1 MTGDGETWIK
11 VVSNCRV
18 LLEPVVADRLPGV
31 VDKRFPAGSP
41 PSAPKDRIGLFASP
55 NPFNPE
61 TAIDLYLPAS
71 GKGVVKIFD
80 IRGYL
85 VAELYRGTFA
95 KGQNT
100 FTWQG
105 RDDSGQAV
113 ASGVY
118 LVSAETDDQKLTRKL
133 LLIK

>member
-1 MTGDGETWIK
+1 MIF
-11 VVSNCRV
+11 
-18 LLEPVVADRLPGV
+18 L
-31 VDKRFPAGSP
+31 
-41 PSAPKDRIGLFASP
+41 SA
-55 NPFNPE
+55 
-61 TAIDLYLPAS
+61 
-71 GKGVVKIFD
+71 VVKIFD

-95 KGQNT
+95 RGQNT

-118 LVSAETDDQKLTRKL
+118 LVSAETDDQKLTKKL

>member
-1 MTGDGETWIK
+1 MT
-11 VVSNCRV
+11 
-18 LLEPVVADRLPGV
+18 
-31 VDKRFPAGSP
+31 
-41 PSAPKDRIGLFASP
+41 
-55 NPFNPE
+55 
-61 TAIDLYLPAS
+61 
-71 GKGVVKIFD
+71 
-80 IRGYL
+80 
-85 VAELYRGTFA
+85 ELYQGPLV